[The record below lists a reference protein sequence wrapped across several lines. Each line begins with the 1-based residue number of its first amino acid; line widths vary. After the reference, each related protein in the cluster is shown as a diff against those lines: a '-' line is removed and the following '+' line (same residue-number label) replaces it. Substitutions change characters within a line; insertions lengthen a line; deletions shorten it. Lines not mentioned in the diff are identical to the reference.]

1 MNVWSFLIAVVGV
14 LTSAA
19 IITKVIR
26 RPEPGIEGV
35 LLRGGNF
42 KLNKHSCIPVEKRDG
57 VDNAM
62 LYRNHFR
69 FVAWPLYE
77 FRPVSVTDRT
87 YEISIPFDFL
97 VRGVRKNF
105 IITLR
110 PTWGVKPSGPNSI
123 NYAARA
129 EKNGRNDIESLTKAV
144 FIRAF
149 NVLKRT
155 PGVTISD
162 LDDCDYLFENI
173 KRLVEVT
180 DEKELASSPNRFPLS
195 YYGCEFRGLASYL
208 TRSPMQVYNDDGH
221 PEGDD
226 IVVIT
231 EAGEGTLGTK

>member
-105 IITLR
+105 MITLR
-110 PTWGVKPSGPNSI
+110 PTWGVKPSDPNGI

-155 PGVTISD
+155 PGVAISD
-162 LDDCDYLFENI
+162 LDDTHYLFENI
-173 KRLVEVT
+173 KHLVEVA
-180 DEKELASSPNRFPLS
+180 DEKELTHSPNHFPLS
-195 YYGCEFRGLASYL
+195 HYGCELRGLASYL
-208 TRSPMQVYNDDGH
+208 TRSPMQVYNDDGR
-221 PEGDD
+221 PESDN
-226 IVVIT
+226 IVVIA
-231 EAGEGTLGTK
+231 AGEEDISIK